1 MQREMLSDSF
11 VSAYQSIISHVVHII
26 AQSRYIFGVVVL
38 FKRFRL
44 VIISNVILMI
54 ALNYVHVKNYTFQP
68 IIMNRNS
75 LGFFQFKKNRNMY
88 CNDKDQISLA
98 EKLSIHEKI
107 HVSLQ
112 FSK

>member
-11 VSAYQSIISHVVHII
+11 VSALYQSIISHVVHII

-44 VIISNVILMI
+44 VIISNVILMMI

-75 LGFFQFKKNRNMY
+75 LGFFNLKRIVICIVMIKIKLVWRKN
-88 CNDKDQISLA
+88 
-98 EKLSIHEKI
+98 
-107 HVSLQ
+107 
-112 FSK
+112 